1 MQKKYHE
8 ELPYFSNEEKQYFYN
23 YFERL
28 SFLLLLLCITSW
40 GVAIAT
46 FLCISVQV
54 TRLLKLD
61 IASIFKTTGSI

>member
-8 ELPYFSNEEKQYFYN
+8 ELPYFSSEEKQYFYN

-46 FLCISVQV
+46 LLCISVQV
-54 TRLLKLD
+54 KRLLKLA
-61 IASIFKTTGSI
+61 IASSLKTMGLI